1 MMVLGYLTRL
11 ALAMALLGASV
22 APAAGQTSEGKQ
34 WTLVWS
40 QSMAIGFL
48 SYGAPDDEPIHLPQ
62 SITERLASS
71 VAVTFD
77 VGHLTVSIASLTL
90 RDGETLSAK
99 EALDLRLAAPAKNAE
114 DYQVVKEVSRPNSDF
129 PYVEREVSY
138 TLPSGDP
145 EARRVMVVTNGPK
158 VWIIDARGLFEQP
171 AREAAN
177 RVFDSLQMD
186 PQGRVRPGGAKRAEG

>member
-1 MMVLGYLTRL
+1 MIQGYLTRQ
-11 ALAMALLGASV
+11 ALAMAVLGATV
-22 APAAGQTSEGKQ
+22 ALMADQDAESKK
-34 WTLVWS
+34 WSLFWS

-48 SYGAPDDEPIHLPQ
+48 AYGAPDDEPIHLPQ
-62 SITERLASS
+62 SITEKLSDT

-77 VGHLTVSIASLTL
+77 AGQLTVSIASLTL
-90 RDGETLSAK
+90 REGVRLSAL
-99 EALDLRLAAPAKNAE
+99 EALELRLAAPANNAE
-114 DYQVVKEVSRPNSDF
+114 DYKVVKEVSRPDSDY
-129 PYVEREVSY
+129 PYIEREVSY

-158 VWIIDARGLFEQP
+158 VWIIDARGLFERP

-186 PQGRVRPGGAKRAEG
+186 PEGRVRPGSAKRAGG